1 MYKKSCSEY
10 TFTDR
15 DEKNDIRCKEIEVSD
30 PNKICALKSDK
41 SGCEEIDKEVELT
54 DEVEEEKTEANTTD
68 EMEIKIPTTDFSD
81 VLDTTNLASTQENKN
96 SDGSYLKGIPIIIA
110 IICLLF

>member
-1 MYKKSCSEY
+1 
-10 TFTDR
+10 
-15 DEKNDIRCKEIEVSD
+15 
-30 PNKICALKSDK
+30 
-41 SGCEEIDKEVELT
+41 
-54 DEVEEEKTEANTTD
+54 
-68 EMEIKIPTTDFSD
+68 MEIKIPTTDFSD